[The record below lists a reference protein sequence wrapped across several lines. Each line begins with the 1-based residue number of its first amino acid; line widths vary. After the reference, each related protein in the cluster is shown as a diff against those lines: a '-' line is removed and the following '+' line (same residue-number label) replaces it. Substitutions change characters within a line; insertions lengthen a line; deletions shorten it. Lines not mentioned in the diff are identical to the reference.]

1 MQKIFNRK
9 SLFIFDGFIFF
20 LVGIFVLISPSASG
34 ASLPSQA
41 GSLPHIEDT
50 RRLFA
55 AMYVSLGLLLLVF
68 AGKTVNPESRNLAAK
83 LRGLSLPLVIGV
95 NILQVNNGNWK
106 PESLYLYIVL
116 FGLMSLTYLYFGFI
130 NPERSQN

>member
-1 MQKIFNRK
+1 MLKIFNRK
-9 SLFIFDGFIFF
+9 SLFFFDGIIFV
-20 LVGIFVLISPSASG
+20 LVGIAVMIYPSASA

-50 RRLFA
+50 RRLLA
-55 AMYVSLGLLLLVF
+55 VMYVSLGLLLLLF

-83 LRGLSLPLVIGV
+83 LRGISLPLVTGV

-130 NPERSQN
+130 NPEKPQN